1 MCGVVC
7 HGKRPSLLWRDVHCG
22 VIRYNALLDDAGQ
35 QHVLGERC
43 LLSEGA
49 AGALSHGWT
58 CAVQPPQ
65 RRVVQ
70 GRAMPP
76 QHGDRRHGKT
86 P

>member
-1 MCGVVC
+1 MGGVLC
-7 HGKRPSLLWRDVHCG
+7 PGRPSLRWRDVHCG

-35 QHVLGERC
+35 QHGMGECC
-43 LLSEGA
+43 LISSEA

-65 RRVVQ
+65 RRVWH
-70 GRAMPP
+70 GRAMPLH
-76 QHGDRRHGKT
+76 HGDRRHGET